1 MKNPVI
7 VCGPNPGRGLVG
19 PCGPGVLNK
28 TWLSPGRGGHQAAP
42 RVTRPPLWGVPA
54 LGAQTT
60 SCPHASW
67 AGLGRLSCW
76 AGQPGAG
83 GSAWVWPAW
92 GRGSLSHHRGRWKA
106 LELLGVP
113 GLGGVQKQAGP
124 WSSDTVPI
132 AECALSWVATVPAG
146 GGGGGRLQ
154 TLPARPCSH
163 PGPSRAPGRGSLASY
178 PVALTGALGCWVDVW
193 PPPEW

>member
-7 VCGPNPGRGLVG
+7 VCGPNPGTGLVG

-113 GLGGVQKQAGP
+113 GLGGCRSRQGP
-124 WSSDTVPI
+124 GAVTQFPLLS
-132 AECALSWVATVPAG
+132 ALSAGWPLYPQEAEVVGASRPFPPVPALTLGLPGPLG
-146 GGGGGRLQ
+146 GAH
-154 TLPARPCSH
+154 LPAT
-163 PGPSRAPGRGSLASY
+163 L
-178 PVALTGALGCWVDVW
+178 W
-193 PPPEW
+193 P